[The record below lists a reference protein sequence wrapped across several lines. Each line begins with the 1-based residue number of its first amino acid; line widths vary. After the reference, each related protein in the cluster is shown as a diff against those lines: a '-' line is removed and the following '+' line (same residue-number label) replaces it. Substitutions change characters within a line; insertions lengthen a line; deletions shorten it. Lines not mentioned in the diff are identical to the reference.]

1 VSLFEE
7 LSARQLTALRQNGQ
21 LSARDLVQSAVDAI
35 DSANPR
41 VSALVTVTAE
51 QALVRAALMDEGAI
65 ERGILWG
72 LPFADKDLTDRAGVV
87 TGAGSRTRGN
97 AGVATRTDPVPQAL
111 DNAGGISVG
120 KSAVCEFGLTSYT
133 QSQVFPPTLNPYSL
147 THGSGG
153 SSGGAA
159 AAVASGMVPFA
170 PGSDGGGSVRIPA
183 WTCGVVGV
191 KPSRGLLPTGSGFD
205 SLGGLVVPG
214 PIAQSVGDAAFLL
227 EAMAGSG
234 PTFKATGHP
243 PAEESF
249 VEAADRDP
257 GVLRIGVTTAS
268 PWDNWMDIECHPE
281 ALVALQHAQSVAA
294 ACGHDVVDL
303 GWEPMPGYAE
313 AFYTLWQASAVS
325 LDIPESDYDL
335 LEPMTRHLVELGQ
348 RLGARDLAGAL
359 AHLQRFETA
368 TIRAFDAVDVVL
380 TPGLATLAPEVGFYA
395 TDDPERNFRQ
405 QVAVTPFSSFVN
417 VCGLPAVALPV
428 SLSTGGLPLGVQ
440 LIGRPGRDRQ
450 ILSLAAQLE
459 GALAWRGTRPPA
471 LG

>member
-1 VSLFEE
+1 MSLWRE
-7 LSARQLTALRQNGQ
+7 LSARQLTGLRQNGE

-41 VSALVTVTAE
+41 VNALVTVTVE
-51 QALVRAALMDEGAI
+51 QALARAALMDEGTI
-65 ERGILWG
+65 EPGILWG

-87 TGAGSRTRGN
+87 TGAGSRTRNN

-111 DNAGGISVG
+111 DDAGGISVG

-191 KPSRGLLPTGSGFD
+191 KPSRGLLATGTGFD

-214 PIAQSVGDAAFLL
+214 PIAQSVGDAALLL

-234 PTFKATGHP
+234 PTFRATGQP

-249 VEAADRDP
+249 VEASDRDP

-281 ALVALQHAQSVAA
+281 ALAALQHAKSVAT

-335 LEPMTRHLVELGQ
+335 LEPMTRHLIELGQ

-359 AHLQRFETA
+359 GHLQRFETA

-459 GALAWRGTRPPA
+459 GAIAWRGTRPPA